1 LEVLVLKD
9 KITSSNHPKNTQ
21 EGSSG
26 KLSLGTRLFILFFS
40 LLIVSVL
47 SVGASSY
54 IKAKNMAIDTIE
66 SRLGREAEIM
76 GYIAENLKFV
86 YVSDEDYFRQQL
98 EVNVRSQQKKLENDG
113 ITSDFYY
120 IADGKVT
127 PFKVSQKSSNTFTKE
142 TIDAIQKA
150 KIGVIHE
157 EMNGSDYTIAFQEM
171 KEINGIYVLLI
182 PTDTYMQ
189 PVHSMLY
196 FTIAVIVISMAAATV
211 LISLFVR
218 KITKPLN
225 QLRGTMRTVRE
236 GSLQISPAIET
247 SIPEIVSLQKSY
259 NSMIQQMMRMVREL
273 TQTTKELGNTG
284 DELKDSS
291 QSTLASSQQLVSA
304 INLVKTGAEQTAA
317 SSETSVRSFKDMT
330 DMIEAILS
338 NMNSVSSSSAA
349 MNDSAATGDRNI
361 GQLITTIHSF
371 EADFKHLNETIHQVK
386 EYAKSI
392 TNLVGMVQAV
402 ADQTRLLSL
411 NASIEAA
418 RAGEAGKGFAVVAN
432 EVRNLAEQS
441 ANTTDEISQAISN
454 MEKITAG
461 ATEEFELI
469 HMKIKK
475 NLTMAS
481 SARFSFDE
489 LMKEISDVSQ
499 KLHSMQDEL
508 ENLGET
514 LPQLAHNADSFLAVS
529 QETLASAEEM
539 LSASEIQIHQM
550 ESTDQIG
557 LKLNSLAKSLSEITQ
572 QFSVKDKA

>member
-1 LEVLVLKD
+1 MKGKLWRNAFLM
-9 KITSSNHPKNTQ
+9 NGQ
-21 EGSSG
+21 ERSIQ

-40 LLIVSVL
+40 LLIASVVSA
-47 SVGASSY
+47 GASSY
-54 IKAKNMAIDTIE
+54 MQAKNMAIDTIE

-86 YVSDEDYFRQQL
+86 YVSDEEYFRQQL

-120 IADGKVT
+120 IADGKAT
-127 PFKVSQKSSNTFTKE
+127 PFKVSQKSGSPFTKE
-142 TIDAIQKA
+142 TITSIQKE
-150 KIGVIHE
+150 KNGIIHE
-157 EMNGSDYTIAFQEM
+157 NMNGSAYTIAFQEI

-196 FTIAVIVISMAAATV
+196 FTIGVIVISMAAATI

-225 QLRGTMRTVRE
+225 HLRGTMRSVRE
-236 GSLQISPAIET
+236 GSLQNSPAIET

-259 NSMIQQMMRMVREL
+259 NSMIEQMMRMVREL
-273 TQTTKELGNTG
+273 TLTTKELGSTG

-330 DMIEAILS
+330 DMIEAILL
-338 NMNSVSSSSAA
+338 NMTSVSSSSAA
-349 MNDSAATGDRNI
+349 MNDTASTGDRNI

-371 EADFKHLNETIHQVK
+371 EADFKHLNQTIHQVK

-392 TNLVGMVQAV
+392 TNLVGMVQAI

-418 RAGEAGKGFAVVAN
+418 RAGDAGKGFAVVAN
-432 EVRNLAEQS
+432 EVRNLSEQS
-441 ANTTDEISQAISN
+441 AKTTEEISQAISK

-461 ATEEFELI
+461 ATEEFDLM
-469 HMKIKK
+469 HTKIKK

-481 SARFSFDE
+481 SARLSFDE
-489 LMKEISDVSQ
+489 LMKEIADVSQ

-508 ENLGET
+508 ENLEET
-514 LPQLAHNADSFLAVS
+514 LPQLAHEADSFLAVS

-572 QFSVKDKA
+572 QFSVKE

>member
-1 LEVLVLKD
+1 MKD
-9 KITSSNHPKNTQ
+9 KISSSIQSQITQ
-21 EGSSG
+21 ESSSG
-26 KLSLGTRLFILFFS
+26 KFSLGARLFILFFS
-40 LLIVSVL
+40 LLIASVVSA
-47 SVGASSY
+47 GASSY

-98 EVNVRSQQKKLENDG
+98 EANVRSQQKKLKNDG
-113 ITSDFYY
+113 ISSDFYY
-120 IADGKVT
+120 ITDGKAT
-127 PFKVSQKSSNTFTKE
+127 PFKVSQKSSNTFSPK
-142 TIDAIQKA
+142 TINTIQKA
-150 KIGVIHE
+150 KTGIIHAKI
-157 EMNGSDYTIAFQEM
+157 NGSDHTIAFQEM

-182 PTDTYMQ
+182 PTNTYMQ

-211 LISLFVR
+211 LLTLFVR

-225 QLRGTMRTVRE
+225 QLRGTMRTARE

-259 NSMIQQMMRMVREL
+259 NSMIEQMMRMVREL
-273 TQTTKELGNTG
+273 TSTTKELGSTG
-284 DELKDSS
+284 DKLKDSS
-291 QSTLASSQQLVSA
+291 QNTLASSQQLVSA
-304 INLVKTGAEQTAA
+304 INLVKLGAEQTAA
-317 SSETSVRSFKDMT
+317 SSESSVKSFKDMT
-330 DMIEAILS
+330 ELIEAILS

-349 MNDSAATGDRNI
+349 MNDSAVTGDRNI
-361 GQLITTIHSF
+361 GQLITTTQTF
-371 EADFKHLNETIHQVK
+371 EADFKHLNDTIHQVK
-386 EYAKSI
+386 AYAKSI

-418 RAGEAGKGFAVVAN
+418 RAGDAGKGFAVVAT

-441 ANTTDEISQAISN
+441 AKTTEEISQAIAN
-454 MEKITAG
+454 MEKITTG
-461 ATEEFELI
+461 ATEEFDLM
-469 HMKIKK
+469 HTKIKK

-481 SARFSFDE
+481 SARHSFDE
-489 LMKEISDVSQ
+489 LMKEITSVSQ

-508 ENLGET
+508 ENLEET
-514 LPQLAHNADSFLAVS
+514 LPHMAQEADSFLAVS

-539 LSASEIQIHQM
+539 LSASETQIQQM

-557 LKLNSLAKSLSEITQ
+557 LKLNTLAKSLSEITQ
-572 QFSVKDKA
+572 QFSVNQKA